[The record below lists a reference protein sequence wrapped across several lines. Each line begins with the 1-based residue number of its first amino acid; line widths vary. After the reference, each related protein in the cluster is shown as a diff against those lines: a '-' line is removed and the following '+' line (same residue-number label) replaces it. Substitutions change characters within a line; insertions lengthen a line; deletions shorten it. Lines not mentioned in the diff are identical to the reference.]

1 MSASQ
6 FPIFSVSVDRHVR
19 WHQLEWRQ
27 PVYILLPGAALCTQL
42 QGAPMDCVVCLQ
54 TLSPPPTPSTGKQ
67 SLRSARCGRWGP
79 LPHGWELQP
88 EGGWHSIRARL
99 LPGGPAEGPPPPIRG
114 QKIVLVLSQI
124 FSFLP

>member
-42 QGAPMDCVVCLQ
+42 QGAPMDCCGVSADPL
-54 TLSPPPTPSTGKQ
+54 PTP
-67 SLRSARCGRWGP
+67 
-79 LPHGWELQP
+79 H
-88 EGGWHSIRARL
+88 
-99 LPGGPAEGPPPPIRG
+99 PPPPVQASNLSEVRVVVG
-114 QKIVLVLSQI
+114 GAPFLTGGNSSQKGAGIPSELDCSQVVQQKDPPPPSGVKKL
-124 FSFLP
+124 F